1 MALKSLN
8 SVGGFSVRDS
18 VTGDLVVIIDDNGN
32 INTPT
37 LTVTGNTS
45 LGNVGNVKITGGSA
59 NYVLKTDGAG
69 NLSWTA
75 QSNGGSGNSISNM
88 PSYISTGESY
98 TLNANFQGLFAEPI
112 VVDGAL
118 EIFGNLI
125 DVSGNNYITGNGTL
139 TINNFSATGVVNLT
153 STSNVSLGAVGNI
166 HITGGT
172 TGQVLTTDGAGNLSF
187 SSAASGI
194 STGKAIAMAIVFG
207 F

>member
-1 MALKSLN
+1 MAIKSLN
-8 SVGGFSVRDS
+8 SVGGFSVTDS
-18 VTGDLVVIIDDNGN
+18 VTGNLIVIIDDNGN

-37 LTVTGNTS
+37 LTVTGNTNLGN
-45 LGNVGNVKITGGSA
+45 LGNVTITGGTDG
-59 NYVLKTDGAG
+59 YVLATNGSG
-69 NLSWTA
+69 SLTWVA
-75 QSNGGSGNSISNM
+75 QSGGGSGNSISIM

-153 STSNVSLGAVGNI
+153 STSNVSLGAVGNV

-172 TGQVLTTDGAGNLSF
+172 TGQVLTTDGSGNLSF
-187 SSAASGI
+187 SSAESGI